1 MRTKLFFL
9 TILLIGQKLSAL
21 DNYGDAFIASSIGEA
36 SYLNPV
42 LAQDSA
48 SAQINSLI
56 YNGLTKYDKN
66 LRLTG
71 DLAEKWEIRNSGKT
85 IRFYLR
91 KNVFWHDGK
100 KFTARDV
107 LFTYKKLVDPNIR
120 TPYRSDYTLI
130 KNVRIVNP
138 YIIDINYQ
146 VPFAPAL
153 ESWGIGILPEHI
165 FASGDFHNHPANRQP
180 IGTGPFQFISWKT
193 DEKIVLKANRNYFAN
208 RVQIA
213 RYIQR
218 VIPDQSV
225 LFLEMQSEAVDEI
238 NLTPDQWQAYPQIFR
253 HYRKFHYP
261 SFSYTYLA
269 FNLLHPLYR
278 QKKFRQAIALA
289 INKPEIIAGAL
300 LGHGQAATGPFPPQ
314 SWAYNPEVR
323 DYPYNPQKAEK
334 LLAELGYTSK
344 NAEGY
349 LTKNG
354 QVLEFTLL
362 TNLGNKTREI
372 VAQIIQ
378 SQLKKVGIKVN
389 IRILEWATF
398 INQFV
403 NQKNFEAILLGWNL
417 GRDPDQYIIWH
428 SSQRGPG
435 QYNIIGYQ
443 NHQVDRLLEVGRS
456 TFDFGRRKKIYQQLH
471 KILSQDLPYIFLYY
485 PETLLAVHQRF
496 IGPEV
501 APAGVG
507 WNFPEWYVPKNL
519 QRYSYEN

>member
-1 MRTKLFFL
+1 MLKSNLFL
-9 TILLIGQKLSAL
+9 ILVSAL
-21 DNYGDAFIASSIGEA
+21 PVLATDNYGDAFIASAIGEA
-36 SYLNPV
+36 SYLNPI

-48 SAQINSLI
+48 SAQINSLV

-66 LRLTG
+66 LRLVG

-100 KFTARDV
+100 KFTASDV

-120 TPYRSDYTLI
+120 TPYRSDYTII
-130 KNVRIVNP
+130 KNIRVINP
-138 YIIDINYQ
+138 YVIEINYQ
-146 VPFAPAL
+146 KPFAPAL

-165 FASGDFHNHPANRQP
+165 FRDGDFNNHPANRKP
-180 IGTGPFQFISWKT
+180 VGTGPFQFVSWKT
-193 DEKIVLKANRNYFAN
+193 DDKIILRANRSYFAN
-208 RVQIA
+208 PVLIS

-225 LFLEMQSEAVDEI
+225 LFLEMRSQAVDEI
-238 NLTPDQWQAYPQIFR
+238 NLTPDQWQAYPQIFS

-278 QKKFRQAIALA
+278 QKKFRQAIAHA
-289 INKPEIIAGAL
+289 INKSEIIQGAL
-300 LGHGQAATGPFPPQ
+300 LGQGQPASGPFPPQ
-314 SWAYNPEVR
+314 SWAYNPKVV
-323 DYPYNPQKAEK
+323 DYPYDPEKAKK
-334 LLAELGYTSK
+334 LLAELGYTAK
-344 NAEGY
+344 NKDGY
-349 LTKNG
+349 LVKNG
-354 QVLEFTLL
+354 EVLEFTLL

-372 VAQIIQ
+372 TAQIIQ

-389 IRILEWATF
+389 IRVLEWATF

-403 NQKNFEAILLGWNL
+403 NKRNFEAIILGWSL
-417 GRDPDQYIIWH
+417 SRDPDQYIIWH

-443 NHQVDRLLEVGRS
+443 NPEVDKLLEIGRH
-456 TFDFGRRKKIYQQLH
+456 TFDFNRRKKVYQRLH
-471 KILSQDLPYIFLYY
+471 KILADDLPYIFLYY
-485 PETLLAVHQRF
+485 PETLLAIHKRF
-496 IGPEV
+496 VGPEV

-507 WNFPEWYVPKNL
+507 WNFPEWYVPKKL
-519 QRYSYEN
+519 QRYHYAD